1 MITNFSYEY
10 KNDDY
15 TFTIKKKEGKNL
27 LSKRNYILKFKNIR
41 NITEV
46 NINDKSIKYNT
57 YYQGDDFIVNI
68 NDSIIGR
75 ELSVNIK
82 GNNTFINYVT
92 YINEEI
98 KEILYD
104 LEIDTSLKE
113 KLDSILFSD
122 LDVKKKR
129 IQIRKLKRKGLDKK
143 YIKVFI
149 YLLEYIQK
157 I

>member
-68 NDSIIGR
+68 NDYRFFFIPNIFPSCSTLTQSGNSLNIISFNSLTLIYHLTFVYQ
-75 ELSVNIK
+75 LSR
-82 GNNTFINYVT
+82 
-92 YINEEI
+92 
-98 KEILYD
+98 
-104 LEIDTSLKE
+104 
-113 KLDSILFSD
+113 SD
-122 LDVKKKR
+122 
-129 IQIRKLKRKGLDKK
+129 
-143 YIKVFI
+143 
-149 YLLEYIQK
+149 
-157 I
+157 